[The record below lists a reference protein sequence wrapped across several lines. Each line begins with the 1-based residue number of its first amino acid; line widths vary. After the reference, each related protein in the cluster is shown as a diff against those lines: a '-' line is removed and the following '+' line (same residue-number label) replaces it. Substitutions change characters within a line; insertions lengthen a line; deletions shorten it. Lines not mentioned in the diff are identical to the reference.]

1 MTAPSCRYAEVI
13 GDPIAQSRS
22 PAMHNFW
29 LEQLG
34 IDAEYR
40 ATHVRPDELRDYVRA
55 KSEDPD
61 WLGTNLTMPHKT
73 DIMTLVQRT
82 EPSARDVGAANC
94 LYRDVA
100 GELTA
105 TNSDVDG
112 IADAVGSHLEATMEP
127 VVIGSGGAACAAFH
141 VIEKAGCRR
150 VRILS
155 RDPERA
161 VAMAATFSFEA
172 TGISLADAGD
182 ALLDAELLINASPM
196 GMAGKAAMP
205 GELLEAVPLMAPG
218 AMLFDMVYAPL
229 ETELL
234 RIGRA
239 AGLEGVDGLTMLIGQ
254 AATAFALF
262 FGQPA
267 PRQHDARLRQ
277 LLQV

>member
-1 MTAPSCRYAEVI
+1 MTASSRRYAEVI
-13 GDPIAQSRS
+13 GDPIAHSKS

-34 IDAEYR
+34 IDAEYG
-40 ATHVRPDELRDYVRA
+40 ATHVRPEELRDYVRR
-55 KSEDPD
+55 KGQDPD
-61 WLGTNLTMPHKT
+61 WLGTNLTIPHKI
-73 DIMTLVQRT
+73 DVMTLVQRI
-82 EPSARDVGAANC
+82 EPPARDVGAANC
-94 LYRDVA
+94 LYRDRA

-112 IADAVGSHLEATMEP
+112 IADAIGSHLDAAMEP
-127 VVIGSGGAACAAFH
+127 VVIGSGGAARAAFH
-141 VIEKAGCRR
+141 VLEKTGCRR

-161 VAMAATFSFEA
+161 IALASAFSFQA
-172 TGISLADAGD
+172 TGIALADAGD

-196 GMAGKAAMP
+196 GMAGKAPMP
-205 GELLEAVPLMAPG
+205 AELLEAVPLMAPG

-234 RIGRA
+234 HVGRA

-267 PRQHDARLRQ
+267 PRQHDAELRQ
-277 LLQV
+277 LLQA